1 MTTILLHSLLLI
13 IVYASVWFMIALYK
27 KRNDVADIAWG
38 PGYIL
43 ICGYLFITQDIS
55 SVGWLQMVLVAV
67 WALRLSI
74 HIYLRN
80 RNKPEDYRYRQWR
93 EEWGASFYVRSF
105 LQVFL
110 LQGVLLLIIAS
121 PVMLAAHTSNT
132 TLSGYSYAGVTIWLI
147 GFYFQAV
154 GDYQLMVF
162 LKRRTSAQ
170 EIMQTGLWKYT
181 RHPNY
186 FGEIMMW
193 WGIYIIVLP
202 LPGSGWFVISPLL
215 ITYLLLYVSGI
226 PLLEKKYRGNAAF
239 DDYKKRTSPLVPL
252 PPGKTASLENK
263 D

>member
-1 MTTILLHSLLLI
+1 MTSILLHSLLLI
-13 IVYASVWFMIALYK
+13 IVYASVWFVIALYK

-38 PGYIL
+38 PGYVL
-43 ICGYLFITQDIS
+43 ICIYLFITQAFSI
-55 SVGWLQMVLVAV
+55 VGWLLMLLVTI

-93 EEWGASFYVRSF
+93 EEWGKSFYVRSF

-110 LQGVLLLIIAS
+110 LQGFLLLIIVS

-132 TLSGYSYAGVTIWLI
+132 LLSGYSYTGLTIWII

-162 LKRRTSAQ
+162 LKQRTSPK

-186 FGEIMMW
+186 FGEMMMW

-239 DDYKKRTSPLVPL
+239 DAYKKRTSPLLPL
-252 PPGKTASLENK
+252 PPFKSATLGNNG
-263 D
+263 